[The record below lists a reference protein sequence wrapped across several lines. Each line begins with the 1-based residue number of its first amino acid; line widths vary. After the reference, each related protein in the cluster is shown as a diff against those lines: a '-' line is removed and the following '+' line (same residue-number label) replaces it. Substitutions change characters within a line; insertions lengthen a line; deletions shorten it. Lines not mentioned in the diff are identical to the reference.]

1 MTALLQENG
10 RKSTCSVACPSDPVS
25 AAILPLVAVLRQL
38 AELVN
43 LLTDEQYVQK
53 PVGVVPSSIGGHIRH
68 NLDHVDAFLA
78 GVAGG
83 EIDYDQRQRG
93 TEVETKRQAALDAL
107 RRQERELLAF
117 AQLGVAGEDQSLR
130 LRIVVE
136 PSLPPI
142 EVETSVGRE
151 LSFVLSHTIHHNALI
166 GVMAKLLG
174 VPVPERFGYAPSTI
188 AHLEKQSCAR

>member
-93 TEVETKRQAALDAL
+93 TEVETKRRAAIEAL
-107 RRQERELLAF
+107 HRQERELLAF
-117 AQLGVAGEDQSLR
+117 VELGVASEDQSLR
-130 LRIVVE
+130 LRIVVA